1 MSQDN
6 SKHGGGVFAITMNL
20 TCACLISGVIIASV
34 NYLTADIAVRK
45 ASELEQLA
53 MRKLV
58 PDADSFKP
66 VPGKAGWI
74 EAFKGKALI
83 AHIVPAEGKGYG
95 GKIRVEVAVTIQ
107 GGVLNYCILESH
119 ETPGLGDKA
128 ALPAF
133 HDQFNGKKLRQL
145 EVVKDPADKEHILAI
160 TGATITSVGVTNA
173 VRQAVEQADAY
184 YKIKE

>member
-20 TCACLISGVIIASV
+20 TCACLISGFIIASV
-34 NYLTADIAVRK
+34 NYLTADIAAKKQV
-45 ASELEQLA
+45 ELEQLA
-53 MRKLV
+53 LRRLV
-58 PDADSFKP
+58 PEADSFKP

-74 EAFKGKALI
+74 EAYKGEALI
-83 AHIVPAEGKGYG
+83 AHIVPAVGKGYG
-95 GKIRVEVAVTIQ
+95 GKLKLDVSVSVKGE
-107 GGVLNYCILESH
+107 VLNVCILESH
-119 ETPGLGDKA
+119 ETPGLGDRA
-128 ALPAF
+128 SEPAF
-133 HDQFNGKKLRQL
+133 HDQFAGKRLGQL
-145 EVVKDPADKEHILAI
+145 DVVKDPADKEHILAI